1 MIVKDRVKKLEE
13 ISNTLEELKNRFS
26 LEDIKRNKIIQWAL
40 KYGIYLCIT
49 GIGEIA
55 CGIIDERK
63 LGNAKNYKECIA
75 LLGDNNI
82 LDKSSVEKLISYIN
96 IREML
101 KRSYIDVD
109 LEKLYLLTEKLDFF
123 KDLISKVK
131 NFV

>member
-13 ISNTLEELKNRFS
+13 IINTLEELKNRFS

-123 KDLISKVK
+123 KDLISKFK

>member
-13 ISNTLEELKNRFS
+13 IINTLEELKNRFS
-26 LEDIKRNKIIQWAL
+26 LEDIKRNKITQWAL